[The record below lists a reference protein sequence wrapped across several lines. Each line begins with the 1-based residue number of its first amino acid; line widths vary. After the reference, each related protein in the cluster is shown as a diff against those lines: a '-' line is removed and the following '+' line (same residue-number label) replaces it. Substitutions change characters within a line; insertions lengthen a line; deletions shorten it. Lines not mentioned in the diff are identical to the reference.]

1 MAVAEM
7 AVEVV
12 YARADTQVVVVLKL
26 PRGATVHEAIAAS
39 GLRERF
45 PEIGAAPATGI
56 FGERV
61 TLDEALNDGDRV
73 EIYRA
78 LIADPKQARRQRAAR
93 RRAGR

>member
-1 MAVAEM
+1 MAGAEIS
-7 AVEVV
+7 VEVV
-12 YARADTQVVVVLKL
+12 YSRADTQAVVALQL
-26 PRGATVHEAIAAS
+26 PRGATVQEAIAAS

-45 PEIGAAPATGI
+45 PEIEPEPATGI

-61 TLDEALNDGDRV
+61 KPGEILNDGDRV